1 MRPRFLAALAR
12 VAGAILVT
20 TSIALGVVSL
30 LLVRRDWTSLRD
42 GAMSPRDLL
51 FSAAPIALAALLLAG
66 LRLRSVRRI
75 QLVLMGLSLGVSLYA
90 AELFLYAVGSGAPTH
105 LLPID
110 STMSHEVRDK
120 ARTFAKRFGVDY
132 DTRTRLEF
140 ITDLR
145 SRGAQAVLT
154 AAPDWFFASDDAG
167 GMKSTLSVD
176 GVELQPLGGVARML
190 TVHCNES
197 GPWVTFQSD
206 EHGFRNPPGLWQS
219 GPLDI
224 AAVGDS
230 YTEGECVPPGKEFVA
245 LIREQYPRTL
255 NLGMRGSGPLLELGQ
270 IKEYLPALTPKIV
283 LWFYYEGND
292 LIDLNIEKRSKLLR
306 RYLENGF
313 TQNLLGRQADIDR
326 ALTEKATAAEAAEL
340 ARLLTESQKT
350 NFPDPIL
357 TLKLTTLR
365 TRLSLLRRDV
375 VEPPDYDLY
384 RDVLSHAD
392 ATVRSWGGTLC
403 LVYLPSWFGLATRP
417 HPTEVTLPFEADI
430 AWRPR
435 VLAIANELRLPLID
449 LSPAFRAERD
459 PLAFFPFRRFGHYN
473 ENGNG
478 FVATVLQEALRAL
491 LPAQARDDVRGQA
504 RDDFGGQARDPGP
517 PRDD

>member
-1 MRPRFLAALAR
+1 
-12 VAGAILVT
+12 
-20 TSIALGVVSL
+20 
-30 LLVRRDWTSLRD
+30 
-42 GAMSPRDLL
+42 
-51 FSAAPIALAALLLAG
+51 
-66 LRLRSVRRI
+66 
-75 QLVLMGLSLGVSLYA
+75 
-90 AELFLYAVGSGAPTH
+90 
-105 LLPID
+105 
-110 STMSHEVRDK
+110 
-120 ARTFAKRFGVDY
+120 
-132 DTRTRLEF
+132 
-140 ITDLR
+140 
-145 SRGAQAVLT
+145 
-154 AAPDWFFASDDAG
+154 
-167 GMKSTLSVD
+167 
-176 GVELQPLGGVARML
+176 
-190 TVHCNES
+190 
-197 GPWVTFQSD
+197 
-206 EHGFRNPPGLWQS
+206 
-219 GPLDI
+219 
-224 AAVGDS
+224 
-230 YTEGECVPPGKEFVA
+230 
-245 LIREQYPRTL
+245 
-255 NLGMRGSGPLLELGQ
+255 MRGSGPLLELGQ

-313 TQNLLGRQADIDR
+313 TQNLVGRQADIDR
-326 ALTEKATAAEAAEL
+326 VLTEKATAAEAAEL

-365 TRLSLLRRDV
+365 ARLSLLRRDV

-392 ATVRSWGGTLC
+392 ATVRSSGGTLC

-473 ENGNG
+473 ENGNA
-478 FVATVLQEALRAL
+478 FVATVLQKALRAL
-491 LPAQARDDVRGQA
+491 LPGQARDDV
-504 RDDFGGQARDPGP
+504 GGQARHFPGQ